1 MKTADRRWSY
11 LLALLV
17 ATCLALM
24 PPARAQA
31 QEDVTA
37 APLELRL
44 TPEVLT
50 HIFPSVTRISVLD
63 DGGPPA
69 AAAYAG
75 DELVGYLF
83 STLDVLRAPGYTT
96 TPFDVVAGVTL
107 GGRITG
113 AAALFHREPYL
124 INDKVRTAQ
133 LVEFLDRMDGMEARL
148 GASGGPPV
156 GYVAGATISARAM
169 RNAVLEGGRLVLRYR
184 TDTTPVTEPTP
195 DMLSFRPMD
204 GDSLVAAGG
213 LARAVVTNA
222 DLAAAMDAAG
232 LSGMEPEVTPRGGP
246 GAVYLDLRLGYA
258 MPPMIGRNGSGQ
270 GAYDRLVNVMP
281 PGSEGLIFASQGLY
295 DHRGT
300 RYNNLSHAFLLE
312 RLAVFQGDR
321 TWQFHKADLIAGTYA
336 LGKVTDLLVL
346 PPGSGFDPLAPW
358 RAEVYGFARDAG
370 GALHRFTMAGADYA
384 LPADFIRLPE
394 VAQAPA
400 WLEPWSEGRGQI
412 AVMLL
417 ALTVLTLILAF
428 QDRLARSRRAHRL
441 VRMGFLAFTLV
452 WIGWVAGAQLS
463 IVHLIGWIK
472 APLEG
477 LGLAYYLAE
486 PLIAIL
492 AVYTALSLL
501 VLGRGVFCGWLCPFG
516 ALQELLA
523 QAARALRLPQWNPP
537 EAVQARLWNVKYLAL
552 AVVVGLAFAAPALGD
567 IAAEVE
573 PFKTAIT
580 AMFAR
585 ALPYV
590 VWAVVLLGVGLFT
603 ERAFCRFLCPLG
615 AALALADRLHLVT
628 LLKRRPECGTPCRLC
643 ERSCPVKAI
652 GRSGQIKMSECFQC
666 LDCMVEY
673 HDDRRCPP
681 LAWAR
686 KAADRMAV
694 PAAVAAK

>member
-1 MKTADRRWSY
+1 MKTADR
-11 LLALLV
+11 LLRGLCALLLGL
-17 ATCLALM
+17 CLTLA
-24 PPARAQA
+24 PARA
-31 QEDVTA
+31 EEEVTA
-37 APLELRL
+37 APLDQRL
-44 TPEVLT
+44 TPEVLAR
-50 HIFPSVTRISVLD
+50 IFPGVTRVDVLD

-69 AAAYAG
+69 AAAFMD
-75 DELVGYLF
+75 DELVGYAF

-124 INDKVRTAQ
+124 LNDDVRSAL
-133 LVEFLDRMDGMEARL
+133 LVEYLDRMEGMEARL
-148 GASGGPPV
+148 GAPGGAPT

-169 RNAVLEGGRLVLRYR
+169 RNAVLEGAQLVLRYR
-184 TDTTPVTEPTP
+184 TDTAPVTEPVP

-204 GDSLVAAGG
+204 GDALVSIGG
-213 LARAVVTNA
+213 LSRVVVTNA
-222 DLAAAMDAAG
+222 DLAARMQAAG
-232 LSGMEPEVTPRGGP
+232 LAGMDPEVPTKGP
-246 GAVYLDLRLGYA
+246 GDALYLDLRLGYA

-281 PGSEGLIFASQGLY
+281 PGSQGLIFASQGLY

-300 RYNNLSHAFLLE
+300 RYNNLSHGFLLE
-312 RLAVFQGDR
+312 RVAVMQGDR

-358 RAEVYGFARDAG
+358 QAEVYGFARDAG
-370 GALHRFTMAGADYA
+370 GGLHRFTLAQADYA

-394 VAQAPA
+394 TPAAAP
-400 WLEPWSEGRGQI
+400 WVEPWVEGRAQVAI
-412 AVMLL
+412 LVTAL
-417 ALTVLTLILAF
+417 AVLTLILAF

-441 VRMGFLAFTLV
+441 VRLGFLAFTLV
-452 WIGWVAGAQLS
+452 WIGWIAGAQLS

-472 APLEG
+472 APIEG

-492 AVYTALSLL
+492 ALYTLLSLI

-523 QAARALRLPQWNPP
+523 QVARALRLPQWNPS
-537 EAVQARLWNVKYLAL
+537 EATQARLWNVKYAAL
-552 AVVVGLAFAAPALGD
+552 AGVVGLAFAAPALGD

-590 VWAVVLLGVGLFT
+590 AWAVLLLGIGLFT

-652 GRSGQIKMSECFQC
+652 GRSGQIVNAECFQC

-686 KAADRMAV
+686 KAADRMA
-694 PAAVAAK
+694 PVAAR